1 MRIILMGPP
10 GAGKGTQA
18 EIISARL
25 GVPHISSGA
34 IFRAHMAAGTPLGVQ
49 AREYIDRGDYVPD
62 EVTTG
67 MIRARL
73 YEADAERGFL
83 LDGYPRTIDQIHHL
97 DEILAGHDHVIDH
110 VILLTADIEP
120 MVERLLARAQI
131 EGRSD
136 DTAEIIRNRMSVYE
150 AKTEPLARVYEER
163 GLLRRISALGDIPEV
178 TSRILE
184 VLGTV

>member
-18 EIISARL
+18 EIISDRL
-25 GVPHISSGA
+25 GIPHISSGA
-34 IFRAHMAAGTPLGVQ
+34 IFRAHMAAGTQLGVQ

-62 EVTTG
+62 DITNG

-83 LDGYPRTIDQIHHL
+83 LDGYPRTNDQIHRL
-97 DEILAGHDHVIDH
+97 DEMLAGHDHAIDH
-110 VILLTADIEP
+110 VILLTADVEP
-120 MVERLLARAQI
+120 MVERLLARAVV

-136 DTAEIIRNRMSVYE
+136 DTAEVIRNRMAVYE
-150 AKTEPLARVYEER
+150 AKTEPLARVYEGR
-163 GLLRRISALGDIPEV
+163 ALLRRISAMGDIPEV
-178 TSRILE
+178 THRILE
-184 VLGTV
+184 ALGEA